1 MPAEGSDPLVRTARE
16 AVENQ
21 LREDNPQ
28 ETKQTLDR
36 LMAEGQSREQAI
48 VLISRAL
55 AVEIREVMKTGLP
68 YNEERYL
75 TALANL
81 PDLPE

>member
-16 AVENQ
+16 AVDNQ
-21 LREDNPQ
+21 LREGNPK
-28 ETKQTLDR
+28 ETRQTLDR
-36 LMAEGQSREQAI
+36 LMAEGRSREQALA
-48 VLISRAL
+48 LISKVL